1 MKIKTIII
9 AFIFLASASTLMA
22 QTETEKP
29 KLYNPEANAKK
40 EISDAVTKAKKEG
53 KNVFIQVGGNWC
65 VWCLRFNKLVT
76 ESPELTKIMN
86 DNYVVLHVNYSKENK
101 NDEALASLGYPQR
114 FGFPVFVVLDANGK
128 RLNTQ
133 NSAYLEDGKGA
144 HSEKLVSEFL
154 QSWTPTAIN
163 PDTYKAK

>member
-1 MKIKTIII
+1 MKIKSIII
-9 AFIFLASASTLMA
+9 ALIFSISVSALMA
-22 QTETEKP
+22 QTQTEKP
-29 KLYNPEANAKK
+29 KLYTPEANAKK
-40 EISDAVTKAKKEG
+40 EISEAIAKAKKES

-76 ESPELTKIMN
+76 ETPELTKIMN

-101 NDEALASLGYPQR
+101 NEDVLASLGYPQR

-133 NSAYLEDGKGA
+133 NSAYLEDGKGG

-154 QSWTPTAIN
+154 QSWTPAAIN
-163 PDTYKAK
+163 PATYNK